1 MGLHHDLQLDS
12 VIIIPS
18 TEQEIRQV
26 ESFAEEIANEKMT
39 GKLYTMG
46 QVYAGKEMEE
56 TVVAMSAEP
65 LAYSL
70 AGLTGRKGKL
80 HRNNI
85 MIMCLYPD
93 TICQIPVSW

>member
-1 MGLHHDLQLDS
+1 MYGSPDAF
-12 VIIIPS
+12 PS
-18 TEQEIRQV
+18 RNNTEIRQV

-70 AGLTGRKGKL
+70 ARLDRQKGK
-80 HRNNI
+80 I
-85 MIMCLYPD
+85 TYLYR
-93 TICQIPVSW
+93 